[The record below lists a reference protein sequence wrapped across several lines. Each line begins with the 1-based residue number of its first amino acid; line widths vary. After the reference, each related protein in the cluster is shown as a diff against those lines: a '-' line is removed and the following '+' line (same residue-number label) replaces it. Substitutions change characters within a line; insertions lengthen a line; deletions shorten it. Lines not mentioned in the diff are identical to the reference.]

1 MAGVLPLGP
10 RAPTSGLFHNFGE
23 MGLWDDAMK
32 RYSLW
37 NGSYPTTS
45 PPGQYGAYAHH
56 FARAKDST
64 TNAVCTAVDST
75 GVRCYLTKGY
85 VPLSNISK
93 TTFGNAVK
101 HLRAAHPGLILPT
114 DWEAVKIN
122 PTTLKSSVRMRGCK
136 WGEGGPLKFF

>member
-23 MGLWDDAMK
+23 MGMWDDTMK
-32 RYSLW
+32 MYTLW
-37 NGSYPTTS
+37 NGSFPATS
-45 PPGQYGAYAHH
+45 PSGQYQTYAHY

-85 VPLSNISK
+85 TPLSNISQ
-93 TTFGNAVK
+93 TSFSNAVK
-101 HLRAAHPGLILPT
+101 HLRTAHPGLIVPT
-114 DWEAVKIN
+114 DWEAVKID
-122 PTTLKSSVRMRGCK
+122 PTTLKSSVRMRG
-136 WGEGGPLKFF
+136 WGEGEPLKFF